1 MENARCYML
10 AENRHEIVKK
20 KKKVCIDFSKACDKD
35 MACSILTDKIE

>member
-20 KKKVCIDFSKACDKD
+20 KKKCALISAKHVTRIWHAVFLQTK
-35 MACSILTDKIE
+35 